1 MEKYVMA
8 LDAGTT
14 SNRCILFNEKGEICS
29 MAQKEFT
36 QYFPKPG
43 WVEHDPGEIWSTQLA
58 VARQAM
64 NEIHAS
70 ASDIAAIGITNQ
82 RETAIV
88 WDKNTGKPV
97 YNAIVWQCRRTSEYC
112 DSLKEKGLTEMFQ
125 KKTGLVI
132 DAYFSGTKVK
142 WILDHV
148 EGARERANRG
158 ELLFGTV
165 ETWLIWKLTKGA
177 VHVTDYSNASR
188 TMLFNINTLKW
199 DDEILK
205 ELDIPKSMLPQ
216 AKPSSEIYGET
227 DPSFFG
233 GRIPIAGAAGD
244 QQAALFGQTC
254 FEKGEAKNTYG
265 TGCFL
270 LMNTGETPVF
280 SKNGLV
286 TTIAWGIDGTV
297 HYALEGSVFVAGAAI
312 QWLRDELRL
321 IDSASDTEYLAQKVE
336 DSNGCYV
343 VPAFTG
349 LGAPYWDQYARGT
362 IVGLTR
368 GVNKDHIIR
377 ATLESLAYQV
387 NDVLEAMKADS
398 GILLSALKVDGGA
411 SANNFLMQ
419 AQADVSQAP
428 VHRPNCVETTAMGA
442 AYLAGLAVG
451 YWKDKEDVKK
461 NWTIDRIF
469 QPQIAK
475 ETRQKMLSG
484 WKKAVRYAHG
494 WAKEEEV

>member
-1 MEKYVMA
+1 MAKYVMA

-297 HYALEGSVFVAGAAI
+297 HYALEG
-312 QWLRDELRL
+312 
-321 IDSASDTEYLAQKVE
+321 
-336 DSNGCYV
+336 
-343 VPAFTG
+343 
-349 LGAPYWDQYARGT
+349 
-362 IVGLTR
+362 
-368 GVNKDHIIR
+368 
-377 ATLESLAYQV
+377 
-387 NDVLEAMKADS
+387 
-398 GILLSALKVDGGA
+398 
-411 SANNFLMQ
+411 
-419 AQADVSQAP
+419 
-428 VHRPNCVETTAMGA
+428 
-442 AYLAGLAVG
+442 
-451 YWKDKEDVKK
+451 
-461 NWTIDRIF
+461 
-469 QPQIAK
+469 
-475 ETRQKMLSG
+475 
-484 WKKAVRYAHG
+484 
-494 WAKEEEV
+494 